1 MSEELT
7 FRIVFWLHLFIL
19 YISNRVVPALRAKQ
33 SGQKLMPNHE
43 AVENEGKTN
52 FILRLILFLPFIALL
67 ILYSIYPPFMDLIH
81 LNLPTWLRWLGVLI
95 ASIGLIYWIYSQWVL
110 GRYWSP
116 QLQVQK
122 EHKLVTVGPY
132 RAVRHPIYAASFVWA
147 IGLAV
152 FTANAGFVFIA
163 VLTIAFFLILRVPK
177 EELLMT
183 KQFGEEY
190 RLYVQN
196 TGKFFPKFRRHF

>member
-1 MSEELT
+1 
-7 FRIVFWLHLFIL
+7 
-19 YISNRVVPALRAKQ
+19 
-33 SGQKLMPNHE
+33 
-43 AVENEGKTN
+43 
-52 FILRLILFLPFIALL
+52 
-67 ILYSIYPPFMDLIH
+67 
-81 LNLPTWLRWLGVLI
+81 
-95 ASIGLIYWIYSQWVL
+95 
-110 GRYWSP
+110 
-116 QLQVQK
+116 
-122 EHKLVTVGPY
+122 
-132 RAVRHPIYAASFVWA
+132 VRHPIYAASFVWA